1 MPKYIV
7 KNMLAPP
14 TEQIP
19 NPITINLTKET
30 AKIRIETLPNKTSL
44 IIKTIE
50 LPTQHTTKIQ

>member
-1 MPKYIV
+1 
-7 KNMLAPP
+7 MLAPP

-30 AKIRIETLPNKTSL
+30 AKIRIETITNKTSL

>member
-1 MPKYIV
+1 
-7 KNMLAPP
+7 MLAPP

-19 NPITINLTKET
+19 NPITVNPPKKTPKT
-30 AKIRIETLPNKTSL
+30 RIKTLPNKTSL